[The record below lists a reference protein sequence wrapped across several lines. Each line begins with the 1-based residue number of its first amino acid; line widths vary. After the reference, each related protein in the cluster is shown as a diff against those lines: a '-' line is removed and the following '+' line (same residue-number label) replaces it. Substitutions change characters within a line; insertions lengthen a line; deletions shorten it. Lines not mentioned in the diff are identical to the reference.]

1 MSSRYLIQRLSSLA
15 GGVEPA
21 SLVELARQDHK
32 RRKTP
37 ARRVN
42 TLDSRNLVSITWL
55 YRDCLTYSV
64 KARDNLRRR
73 RDAYYK
79 ASLVKVID
87 VVV

>member
-1 MSSRYLIQRLSSLA
+1 VLISA
-15 GGVEPA
+15 G
-21 SLVELARQDHK
+21 LVELARQDHE

-42 TLDSRNLVSITWL
+42 TLNRGNPVSIAWL
-55 YRDCLTYSV
+55 YDSSATYCV
-64 KARDNLRRR
+64 CARDNLRRR
-73 RDAYYK
+73 RDAHHE